1 MLQKI
6 KKKRSTLLTM
16 QSDLSPLPVMTCP
29 SSRLTHRV
37 ARMEGQVITGTY
49 RAPVARALPVKEIQT
64 LLAILGPC

>member
-37 ARMEGQVITGTY
+37 ARMEGQVITGTCSVP
-49 RAPVARALPVKEIQT
+49 A
-64 LLAILGPC
+64 